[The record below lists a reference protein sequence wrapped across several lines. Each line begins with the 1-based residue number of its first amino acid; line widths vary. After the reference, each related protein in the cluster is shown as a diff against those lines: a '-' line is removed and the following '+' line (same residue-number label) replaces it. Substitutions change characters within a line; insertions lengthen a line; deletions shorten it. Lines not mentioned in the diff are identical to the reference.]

1 MILYTNLPENNKFTT
16 SKIHQILPETEKYM
30 KHTESSFEKALK
42 EKFAH
47 PSIGTRTDVRWW
59 MASGMHTNE
68 TILEEINAMHTA
80 GFGGVEL
87 CQLADRNVD
96 EKLYGY
102 GSKQWENDVKL
113 ILNTALDLGMSVS
126 LTSGAGWS
134 TSNVPGLDPDSQKA
148 NQCIVLITEDLKAGQ
163 KRTGSVPK
171 NEHLR
176 EKAVFVGAVA
186 MKKCGENIYDGK
198 KYEVL
203 TELVNNG
210 TLDWT
215 APRDGDITVMYYY
228 MQGTAQAASPAVE
241 KSYAINYFDKRG
253 IEALKEYLEN
263 NVLNDEKLNEKIRLG
278 DVQLF
283 MDSLEYSHG
292 AGITNWTEN
301 FEKDFYAIKG
311 YSILPYMFLAAGAPR
326 VSIWN
331 WDDNSDLQ
339 GMYCLTD
346 TEMNKRIL
354 DDIFEVQTKLY
365 MNEFLA
371 PFREWLNSHGITL
384 RVQISYGKNLE
395 ISEPIAVVD
404 RPEAENRNQRNQ
416 VDMYRLW
423 SGGAHIMNKDLSA
436 ETGGL
441 DNSNYSYTFQRH
453 LQEAYALYA
462 SGYSRIIWH
471 IWASKFGP
479 LPVWPGYEGGDYK
492 DIYYKFGTREPSYPD
507 YTLFNDH
514 LGRIQ
519 SFLREGKAGVD
530 IGMIYVKYGQHMV
543 IGNKMDWM
551 HTHKTMF
558 FPSTVLQDNGYTY
571 DYFSPS
577 FLDCAVF
584 DKGSKTIENAG
595 YKALVLWH
603 KDLSLSGAKRI
614 YALAKEG
621 LPVVIVEGAAETSPY
636 YGDSE
641 NELRDTLSMLKT
653 LENVISVPDADSVI
667 NALRELGIT
676 PYIAFSSP
684 NRQLLTQ
691 TRRVDNGLYVFAY
704 NYCDGSLH
712 DDETDD
718 HGNTVTAELSA
729 NGTYIP
735 YEIDP
740 WTGKTMIKNYR
751 FENGK
756 TYFSSTLQYGDV
768 ALYALE
774 SCNECADFE
783 TEKIYEP
790 SVKYYSPREITG
802 WDLTVES
809 WSPSK
814 ETETRTE
821 FLFGLQTNEY
831 AVKTDKRKIHVK
843 LNSITTWDNIDEI
856 GRNVSGTGNYKSSF
870 FWNGKTENGEAANGA
885 IIDFGSITQ
894 SIRVFINGVETE
906 PVNMNVPKTDISG
919 YLRNGENSIEVKY
932 CSNLN
937 NIQMFRGK
945 VKENILVTNYLGYLT
960 KYESYGLK
968 QAVLI
973 PYAKSENS

>member
-1 MILYTNLPENNKFTT
+1 M
-16 SKIHQILPETEKYM
+16 
-30 KHTESSFEKALK
+30 ESSFEKMLN

-47 PSIGTRTDVRWW
+47 PAIGARTDVRWW

-68 TILEEINAMHTA
+68 TILEEINAMHSA

-148 NQCIVLITEDLKAGQ
+148 NQCLVLVTEELKAGQ
-163 KRTGSVPK
+163 KRTGAVPTC
-171 NEHLR
+171 ERLR
-176 EKAVFVGAVA
+176 EKAVFVGAFS
-186 MKKCGENIYDGK
+186 MKKCGENIYDADK
-198 KYEVL
+198 FENL
-203 TELVNNG
+203 TALVSNNN
-210 TLDWT
+210 LEWT
-215 APRDGDITVMYYY
+215 APSDGDRTVMYYY

-263 NVLNDEKLNEKIRLG
+263 NVLNDEKLNEKIRGG

-292 AGITNWTEN
+292 AGVTNWTEN

-311 YSILPYMFLAAGAPR
+311 YNVLPYMFLAAGAPR
-326 VSIWN
+326 ASIWE

-339 GMYCLTD
+339 GIYSLTD
-346 TEMNKRIL
+346 SAKNRRIIN
-354 DDIFEVQTKLY
+354 DIFDVQTKLY

-423 SGGAHIMNKDLSA
+423 SGGAHIMNKNLSA

-462 SGYSRIIWH
+462 SGYSRIVWH

-519 SFLREGKAGVD
+519 TFLREGKAGVD
-530 IGMIYVKYGQHMV
+530 IGMIYIKYGQHMV

-551 HTHKTMF
+551 HNHKTMF
-558 FPSTVLQDNGYTY
+558 FPSTSLQDNGYTY

-577 FLDCAVF
+577 FLDGAVF
-584 DKGSKTIENAG
+584 DKESKTLENAG

-603 KDLSLSGAKRI
+603 KDLSLSGAQRI

-621 LPVVIVEGAAETSPY
+621 LPVIIVDGAAETSPY

-641 NELRDTLSMLKT
+641 NELKNTVSMLKE
-653 LENVISVPDADSVI
+653 LENVVAVPDADSVI
-667 NALRELGIT
+667 TALHAIGIL
-676 PYIAFSSP
+676 PYIAFSSA

-691 TRRVDNGLYVFAY
+691 TRRVGKNLYVFAY

-712 DDETDD
+712 DNKNDD

-729 NGTYIP
+729 DGQFIP
-735 YEIDP
+735 HETDP
-740 WTGKTMIKNYR
+740 WTGKTIIKNCRY
-751 FENGK
+751 ENGR

-774 SCNECADFE
+774 LCSDTVDCKTCQNS
-783 TEKIYEP
+783 EP
-790 SVKYYSPREITG
+790 SVKYFAPKEITD

-809 WSPSK
+809 WTPSE

-821 FLFGLQTNEY
+821 VLFGLTTNEY
-831 AVKTDKRKIHVK
+831 AVKTDKRSINVK
-843 LNSITTWDNIDEI
+843 LDTLTTWDNIDEI
-856 GRNVSGTGNYKSSF
+856 GRNVSGTAIYRSSF
-870 FWNGKTENGEAANGA
+870 IWNGKTESGESANGA
-885 IIDFGSITQ
+885 VIDFGSVTQ
-894 SIRVFINGVETE
+894 SIRVFVNGVETD
-906 PVNMNVPKTDISG
+906 PVNMNVPRCDISDF
-919 YLRNGENSIEVKY
+919 LRNGENSIEVKY

-937 NIQMFRGK
+937 NLQISRGK

-973 PYAKSENS
+973 PYSTQKNN

>member
-1 MILYTNLPENNKFTT
+1 
-16 SKIHQILPETEKYM
+16 
-30 KHTESSFEKALK
+30 
-42 EKFAH
+42 
-47 PSIGTRTDVRWW
+47 
-59 MASGMHTNE
+59 MHTNE
-68 TILEEINAMHTA
+68 TILEAIHAMHAA

-148 NQCIVLITEDLKAGQ
+148 NQCIVLVTEDLRAGE
-163 KRTGSVPK
+163 KRTGSIPK
-171 NEHLR
+171 NERMR
-176 EKAVFVGAVA
+176 EKAVFIGAFA
-186 MKKCGENIYDGK
+186 MRKCGENIYDGEN
-198 KYEVL
+198 YDIL
-203 TELVNNG
+203 TELVDNG
-210 TLDWT
+210 SLDWT
-215 APRDGDITVMYYY
+215 APDDSDITIMYYY

-241 KSYAINYFDKRG
+241 RSYAINYFDRRG

-263 NVLNDEKLNEKIRLG
+263 NVLNDEELNEKIRSG

-283 MDSLEYSHG
+283 MDSLEYSSG

-301 FEKDFYAIKG
+301 FESDFYAIKG
-311 YSILPYMFLAAGAPR
+311 YDILPYMFLTADAPE

-331 WDDNSDLQ
+331 WDDNSDLH
-339 GMYCLTD
+339 GKYSITD
-346 TEMNKRIL
+346 SEKNRRIIN
-354 DDIFEVQTKLY
+354 DIFDVQTKLY

-462 SGYSRIIWH
+462 SGYSRIVWH

-519 SFLREGKAGVD
+519 TFLREGKAGVD
-530 IGMIYVKYGQHMV
+530 IGMVYLKYGQHMV

-558 FPSTVLQDNGYTY
+558 FPSAVLQDNGYTY

-577 FLDCAVF
+577 FLDGASF
-584 DKGSKTIENAG
+584 DSESKTIENAG

-603 KDLSLSGAKRI
+603 KDLSVSGAKRI

-621 LPVVIVEGAAETSPY
+621 LPVVIVDGAAKTSPY
-636 YGDSE
+636 FGENE
-641 NELRDTLSMLKT
+641 NELKDIISMLKT
-653 LENVISVPDADSVI
+653 LENVVSVHDADSVI
-667 NALRELGIT
+667 NALHKLGIL
-676 PYIAFSSP
+676 PYVAFSSP

-691 TRRVDNGLYVFAY
+691 TRRVDNNLYTFAY

-712 DDETDD
+712 DDGNDD
-718 HGNTVTAELSA
+718 HGDSVTAELFA
-729 NGTYIP
+729 NGLYIP

-740 WTGKTMIKNYR
+740 WNGKIKVKNYR
-751 FENGK
+751 HENGK

-774 SCNECADFE
+774 SCEDQSVCAADG
-783 TEKIYEP
+783 YSEP
-790 SVKYYSPREITG
+790 SVNYYSPEQIKG

-809 WSPSK
+809 WFPSE
-814 ETETRTE
+814 ETETRIE
-821 FLFGLQTNEY
+821 FLFGVQTNEY
-831 AVKTDKRKIHVK
+831 SVKTDKRNINVK
-843 LNSITTWDNIDEI
+843 LDTLTTWDNIEEI
-856 GRNVSGTGNYKSSF
+856 GRNVSGTGIYKSSF
-870 FWNGKTENGEAANGA
+870 FWNGKTKRGETANGA
-885 IIDFGSITQ
+885 ILDFGSITQ
-894 SIRVFINGVETE
+894 SIRVFINGNETD
-906 PVNMNVPKTDISG
+906 PVNMNVPKTDISD
-919 YLRNGENSIEVKY
+919 YLRNGENFIEVKY

-937 NIQMFRGK
+937 NVQMFRGN

-968 QAVLI
+968 QAFLI
-973 PYAKSENS
+973 PYSKKETEC